1 MNSVVQGVT
10 KSWTRLS
17 YFHFHTYICTMDYYL
32 AIKKSKIL
40 PIATTWLDLEHIMHS
55 EISQTEKDKLS
66 VITFM

>member
-1 MNSVVQGVT
+1 
-10 KSWTRLS
+10 
-17 YFHFHTYICTMDYYL
+17 MDYYL